1 MDDNNTANW
10 LVVHKESSI
19 DLKYKLKANAN
30 TINQY
35 KNIYME
41 TDAANNLNT
50 AILVPDNYTSNQL
63 SSVMNI
69 SLDIG
74 EKLKHENFK
83 IDTKLKSEFKDINKN
98 VIYVGGLSNTTP
110 DFLNLLNEKEKQDAK
125 DKAVVKQVIS
135 PFNKDRKM
143 LMIISDN
150 DKALSNATKLITSDK
165 LIQNLNSESITISEQ
180 QDVHD
185 LKEESNKNKVYLKD
199 LGYDFSLLKGPFTQ
213 ETNFDIKFDKS
224 KVSTEGSKLDLKFRY
239 SKNLDFE
246 RSLVTVYANDKPI
259 ASKKLSMQNADNDN
273 LEVNLPKDVLGQ
285 NYYNVK
291 VVFNLDVKD
300 QECVTRD
307 TDSPWAYILDDSY
320 IDLNLKDNTNLTFK
334 SYPYPFVSNEE
345 ANDIN
350 IVVPKGLSSNELN
363 DISNIV
369 GYMGRDTK
377 YNTGSINVLN
387 DDEFL
392 NSNKKGNL
400 VVIGTPDSNKV
411 IKDINK
417 DLYIKFNDNFNG
429 FESNEKFKFLDS
441 EYSKQLSTLQLID
454 SPFDKNMDALVIA
467 SIDRNNLNVAS
478 RYLTDSSLLNKM
490 VSDAAVIDRDGKIE
504 NVRFKESKDVDKTKE
519 KEKTK
524 FKLGKEGE
532 IFIVIAGFLFITI
545 LISTILLVL
554 KYRK

>member
-199 LGYDFSLLKGPFTQ
+199 LGYEDILLKGPFTQ
-213 ETNFDIKFDKS
+213 ETNFDVKIPKN
-224 KVSTEGSKLDLKFRY
+224 KVSTEGSKLNLKFRY
-239 SKNLDFE
+239 AKNLDFE
-246 RSLVTVYANDKPI
+246 RSLVTVYINDEPI
-259 ASKKLSMQNADNDN
+259 ASKKLSMQNADNDS
-273 LEVNLPKDVLGQ
+273 LEINLPGDVLGKS
-285 NYYNVK
+285 YYNIK
-291 VVFNLDVKD
+291 VVFNLDIKD
-300 QECVTRD
+300 QICETRD
-307 TDSPWAYILDDSY
+307 TDSPWAYILNDSY
-320 IDLNLKDNTNLTFK
+320 VDFDFKDNNDLSFK
-334 SYPYPFVSNEE
+334 SYPYPFISNEE

>member
-19 DLKYKLKANAN
+19 DLKYKLKASTN

-41 TDAANNLNT
+41 TDAANNINT

-63 SSVMNI
+63 SSIMNI

-74 EKLKHENFK
+74 EKLTHESFK
-83 IDTKLKSEFKDINKN
+83 IDTKLKSEFKDVNKN

-125 DKAVVKQVIS
+125 DKAVIKQVIS

-150 DKALSNATKLITSDK
+150 DRALSNATKLITSDK
-165 LIQNLNSESITISEQ
+165 LIQSLNNESVTISES
-180 QDVHD
+180 QDVTD
-185 LKEESNKNKVYLKD
+185 LKGESNKSKVYLKD
-199 LGYDFSLLKGPFTQ
+199 LGYDYILLKGPFTQ
-213 ETNFDIKFDKS
+213 ETNFDIKFDKN
-224 KVSTEGSKLDLKFRY
+224 KTSTEGSKLNLKFRY
-239 SKNLDFE
+239 SKNLDFD
-246 RSLVTVYANDKPI
+246 RSLITIYANDKPI
-259 ASKKLSMQNADNDN
+259 GSKKLSMQNADNDS
-273 LEVNLPKDVLGQ
+273 LEINLPKDVLGK

-291 VVFNLDVKD
+291 VVFNLDIKD

-320 IDLNLKDNTNLTFK
+320 IDLDLKDNTNLTFK
-334 SYPYPFVSNEE
+334 SYPYPFVLNGE

-392 NSNKKGNL
+392 SSDKKGNL
-400 VVIGTPDSNKV
+400 VVVGTPDSNKV

-417 DLYIKFNDNFNG
+417 DLYIKFNDNFTG
-429 FESNEKFKFLDS
+429 LESNEKFKFLDT
-441 EYSKQLSTLQLID
+441 EYSKKLSTLQLID
-454 SPFDKNMDALVIA
+454 SPFDKNMDALVIS

-478 RYLTDSSLLNKM
+478 RYLTDSSLLNTM
-490 VSDAAVIDRDGKIE
+490 ASDAAVIDRDGKIE
-504 NVRFKESKDVDKTKE
+504 NVRFKEVKTEDETKA

-524 FKLGKEGE
+524 FKLGQEGE
-532 IFIVIAGFLFITI
+532 VFIVIAGFLFITI

>member
-19 DLKYKLKANAN
+19 DLKYKSKANTN

-35 KNIYME
+35 NNIYME
-41 TDAANNLNT
+41 TDAANNINT

-74 EKLKHENFK
+74 EKLTHESFK
-83 IDTKLKSEFKDINKN
+83 IDTKLKSEFKNANKN
-98 VIYVGGLSNTTP
+98 VIYVGGISNTTP

-125 DKAVVKQVIS
+125 DKAVIKQVIS

-143 LMIISDN
+143 LLIISDN
-150 DKALSNATKLITSDK
+150 DRALSNATKLITSDK
-165 LIQNLNSESITISEQ
+165 LIKSLNNESVTISES

-224 KVSTEGSKLDLKFRY
+224 KISTEGSKLNLKFRY
-239 SKNLDFE
+239 SKNLDFNK
-246 RSLVTVYANDKPI
+246 SLITIYVNEKPI
-259 ASKKLSMQNADNDN
+259 GSKKLSMQNADNDS
-273 LEVNLPKDVLGQ
+273 LEINLPKDVLGK

-291 VVFNLDVKD
+291 VVFNLDIKD
-300 QECVTRD
+300 QICETRD

-320 IDLNLKDNTNLTFK
+320 IDLNLKDNINLTFK
-334 SYPYPFVSNEE
+334 SYPYPFVLNGE

-392 NSNKKGNL
+392 SSDKKGNL
-400 VVIGTPDSNKV
+400 VVVGTPDSNKV

-417 DLYIKFNDNFNG
+417 DLYIKFNDNFTG
-429 FESNEKFKFLDS
+429 LESNEKFKFLDT
-441 EYSKQLSTLQLID
+441 EYSKKLSTLQLID
-454 SPFDKNMDALVIA
+454 SPFDKNMDALVIS

-478 RYLTDSSLLNKM
+478 RYLTDSSLLNTM
-490 VSDAAVIDRDGKIE
+490 ASDAAVIDRDGKIE
-504 NVRFKESKDVDKTKE
+504 NVRFKEVKTEDETKAKE
-519 KEKTK
+519 KIK
-524 FKLGKEGE
+524 FKLGQEGE